1 MEGPYSQYES
11 MSQPQRQR
19 RRRLAG
25 IGLYVIAIG
34 LIVWQSVRYSA
45 RLDEV
50 DAGAGYLEPLDFVLI
65 GITIACVVVAFM
77 IHRRLD

>member
-1 MEGPYSQYES
+1 
-11 MSQPQRQR
+11 
-19 RRRLAG
+19 
-25 IGLYVIAIG
+25 
-34 LIVWQSVRYSA
+34 
-45 RLDEV
+45 V